1 MVSTG
6 EALAVMRRKHS
17 HRTMISAVKSPQLRT
32 LLTHYLEV
40 RGDKRMPS
48 RRDIDPAC
56 LGPVLPIIWL
66 SEYEAAADTF
76 RYRLAGEEVNEIF
89 GGSVAGRLLSDFVAG
104 DRFRVANEDFLKVI
118 RDEAA
123 LLASGPIYR
132 CTDRIAMGERLV
144 LPLSSDGATA
154 DGLLGATARSALVD
168 LDVISMNEQKSTYV
182 LIDELER
189 LEAGRAAGG

>member
-1 MVSTG
+1 M
-6 EALAVMRRKHS
+6 
-17 HRTMISAVKSPQLRT
+17 RT

-66 SEYEAAADTF
+66 SEYEPAAGTF

-104 DRFRVANEDFLKVI
+104 DRFLVVNKNFLRVI
-118 RDEAA
+118 HDEAA

-144 LPLSSDGATA
+144 LPLSSDGVAA

-168 LDVISMNEQKSTYV
+168 LDVISMNEQTSTFV
-182 LIDELER
+182 PIDDLER
-189 LEAGRAAGG
+189 AVKSAVGD

>member
-1 MVSTG
+1 
-6 EALAVMRRKHS
+6 
-17 HRTMISAVKSPQLRT
+17 MIESIKSRSLRH
-32 LLTHYLEV
+32 LLQHYLDA

-48 RRDIDPAC
+48 RRDLDPAR

-76 RYRLAGEEVNEIF
+76 RYRLAGEEVNEVF
-89 GGSVAGRLLSDFVAG
+89 GGSVAGRLLSDFVTG
-104 DRFRVANEDFLKVI
+104 DRFQATNENFLKVL

-123 LLASGPIYR
+123 LLTSGPIYR

-144 LPLSSDGATA
+144 LPLSSDGVAA

-168 LDVISMNEQKSTYV
+168 LDVISMDEQKTIYV
-182 LIDELER
+182 SIDELVP
-189 LEAGRAAGG
+189 LDSGRMAGG

>member
-1 MVSTG
+1 
-6 EALAVMRRKHS
+6 
-17 HRTMISAVKSPQLRT
+17 MISTSKSRQLRT
-32 LLTHYLEV
+32 LLTHYLEA

-48 RRDIDPAC
+48 RRDIDPAR

-66 SEYEAAADTF
+66 SEYEPAAGTF

-89 GGSVAGRLLSDFVAG
+89 GGSVAGRLLSDIVAG
-104 DRFRVANEDFLKVI
+104 DRFQATNKNFLKVI

-144 LPLSSDGATA
+144 LPLSSDGVTA

-168 LDVISMNEQKSTYV
+168 LDVISMNEQKTTYV
-182 LIDELER
+182 PIDDLER
-189 LEAGRAAGG
+189 LEAGRTARG